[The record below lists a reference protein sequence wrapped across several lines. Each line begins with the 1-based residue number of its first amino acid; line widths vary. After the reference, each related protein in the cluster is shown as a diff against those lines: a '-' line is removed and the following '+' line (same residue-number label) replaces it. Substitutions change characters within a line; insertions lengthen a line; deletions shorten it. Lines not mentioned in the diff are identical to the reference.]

1 VLNRRDFC
9 RSILAVPVIRSGI
22 RFAARPTPSKVPAS
36 GSGFPLS
43 DYTPYGYLDNPFH
56 CWNLHRSGVL
66 RSSPGIGFGFYYPAG
81 PGGYFDF
88 AKNGV
93 YEAHL
98 RLGFLINGRQ
108 YWKPEDFAPGQLTPP
123 TTAKPA
129 NLAFTL
135 DDTKVDSTFLQVG
148 ENSLATKVVVRGTRP
163 QLCD

>member
-9 RSILAVPVIRSGI
+9 RSILAVPVITSDI
-22 RFAARPTPSKVPAS
+22 RYAARPTPTEVAAS
-36 GSGFPLS
+36 GGGFPLS
-43 DYTPYGYLDNPFH
+43 NYTPYGYLDNPFH

-98 RLGFLINGRQ
+98 RLGFLIKDVGI
-108 YWKPEDFAPGQLTPP
+108 GTPR
-123 TTAKPA
+123 
-129 NLAFTL
+129 TL
-135 DDTKVDSTFLQVG
+135 HPDS
-148 ENSLATKVVVRGTRP
+148 
-163 QLCD
+163 